1 MEFEKLADPFGLAA
15 GSPAQVEI
23 ADAATSSPGP
33 DGSPSTP
40 AKVPNEDLLN
50 ISPGSGRASPAPPA
64 PFGEFGAS
72 PQPAANPFGEPAA
85 LAEAADRF
93 GGAPDPFGGAPVTAA
108 PPAAASDAF
117 DAPSPL
123 PVAPAN
129 PFGAQPSIDL
139 FGATVPAPVP
149 ATVPVGTAPAIDP
162 FGGGGGSGDD
172 GGGLLSMGGAPG
184 IAAPVPAE
192 ADPFDLL
199 VGSPAETATATT
211 ANDDVF
217 GFPDEPAPTT
227 ANDGVFGFP
236 EEPAPTTA
244 NDDIFGFSE
253 ASAPTTARDDGPG
266 FSEESAPTTVK
277 DDLFGFPEASAP
289 TTAKDDLF
297 GFSEEPASTK
307 AKDDLF
313 GFPEEPAV
321 TTANDQTF
329 DPFGLAAASPA
340 MTEIVSE
347 VPPDPSPETE
357 FDKLDTAE
365 FLRLFGMDRASFEKL
380 PRWKQV
386 DAKRRA
392 SLL

>member
-1 MEFEKLADPFGLAA
+1 MREGAAFAA
-15 GSPAQVEI
+15 GSTRLLGGGRSHAVLN
-23 ADAATSSPGP
+23 SLSL
-33 DGSPSTP
+33 
-40 AKVPNEDLLN
+40 DLLA
-50 ISPGSGRASPAPPA
+50 AS
-64 PFGEFGAS
+64 F
-72 PQPAANPFGEPAA
+72 AA
-85 LAEAADRF
+85 LGE
-93 GGAPDPFGGAPVTAA
+93 GGAFEEIGKR
-108 PPAAASDAF
+108 
-117 DAPSPL
+117 
-123 PVAPAN
+123 
-129 PFGAQPSIDL
+129 
-139 FGATVPAPVP
+139 
-149 ATVPVGTAPAIDP
+149 
-162 FGGGGGSGDD
+162 
-172 GGGLLSMGGAPG
+172 
-184 IAAPVPAE
+184 
-192 ADPFDLL
+192 
-199 VGSPAETATATT
+199 
-211 ANDDVF
+211 
-217 GFPDEPAPTT
+217 
-227 ANDGVFGFP
+227 GVW
-236 EEPAPTTA
+236 
-244 NDDIFGFSE
+244 S
-253 ASAPTTARDDGPG
+253 SARHA
-266 FSEESAPTTVK
+266 
-277 DDLFGFPEASAP
+277 ASAP